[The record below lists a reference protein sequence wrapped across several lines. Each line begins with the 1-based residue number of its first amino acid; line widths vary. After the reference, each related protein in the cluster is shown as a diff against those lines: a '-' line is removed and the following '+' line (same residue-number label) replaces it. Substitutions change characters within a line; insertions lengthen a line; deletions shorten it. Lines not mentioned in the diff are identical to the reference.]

1 MREHCFARRLDV
13 TVGQKGANAYSVH
26 PQNDI
31 YCCCLSVNNEHQ
43 YQLLVFIL
51 LRSIYVQRG
60 ELCAWYV
67 HCMYVRGIPQGDMY
81 VHGVAQGRGELGGG
95 VFEDGITHGRAARGA
110 RGWKLMPSRR
120 NGREAL
126 TEKEKSITSLLL
138 PPLENVPCVRTALF
152 MLHVH
157 YSWLLLCCT
166 RYGTAVI
173 SSNRSNHLVVSVSSC
188 VYRTEYLNQHTSSLQ
203 A

>member
-67 HCMYVRGIPQGDMY
+67 CTYVAFRRVICTYMALRR
-81 VHGVAQGRGELGGG
+81 VVESWGGG
-95 VFEDGITHGRAARGA
+95 VRRRHHTRTSCARRTGVEVDAISTQWARSAHREREEHHQFIASSPRECTLCTDCTLYATCTLLVAAAVLYQVRYCCHQF
-110 RGWKLMPSRR
+110 
-120 NGREAL
+120 
-126 TEKEKSITSLLL
+126 KS
-138 PPLENVPCVRTALF
+138 F
-152 MLHVH
+152 
-157 YSWLLLCCT
+157 
-166 RYGTAVI
+166 
-173 SSNRSNHLVVSVSSC
+173 
-188 VYRTEYLNQHTSSLQ
+188 
-203 A
+203 